1 MSMEESDYGPDM
13 PALNERASNMTFINA
28 AVPFTILLEMG
39 ALVIVFAATK
49 KHYQRIVG
57 VSLIVISVFVLIAI
71 SWYGISP
78 FALLIPGGIL
88 AIKLSY
94 ASIFEKLRTQLI
106 TDDTNTHD

>member
-1 MSMEESDYGPDM
+1 MSMEESGYGPDM

-49 KHYQRIVG
+49 KHHQRIVG